1 MPTIYLISGTFE
13 ISALDNICIA
23 WNLQLQNTENKNKS
37 YLRKKKIDE
46 ELEERS
52 EWEINKKIMKWIALM
67 NIEKVVC
74 PYLLAMDIQLCPTD
88 SFIKMDQILYS

>member
-1 MPTIYLISGTFE
+1 MYCMKS
-13 ISALDNICIA
+13 SASEHWKQKQELSK
-23 WNLQLQNTENKNKS
+23 E
-37 YLRKKKIDE
+37 KKIDE